1 MLKETWHNSGLGSRS
16 GLIGGAMLI
25 LILTFT
31 ASWWLL
37 QNRSAVLFTDL
48 EPNDAAAVVTE
59 LERIKVSYKLTGDGT
74 RIMVPEDEVHEIRLK
89 LLGNGLPL
97 NGGVGFEVFDN
108 AEFGMT
114 EFAQR
119 INFQRAMQ
127 GELTRTITSLKE
139 VKYARVHL
147 VMPEASLFKESKT
160 PPSASIT
167 MFLKPG
173 AQLNQQ
179 QIEGIQRLV
188 SSSVQGLDSTGVTI
202 IDQYGKTLSA
212 LINDETVSSSVSS
225 RLEKKQEVETYL
237 TEKVARVLERTFG
250 PGQAIVSIDVTLN
263 YDQSK
268 TTREEVIPGSEG
280 NTGIVRKRESHSNSS
295 SRKGKGKGDGE
306 INSEIEY
313 RLGHS
318 VEQIVSTP
326 GGIERLSVG
335 VLVPTSAAEEQIK
348 QIEDLVA
355 MAVGLDLKRG
365 DAIAVHA
372 AASGILPGEKPDL
385 LFEPQLSNTA
395 SNPALNNLTPDVT
408 QEFNQI
414 NGETSPV
421 LGQISKQKDTTPKLP
436 DWLVNLWAKL
446 VEKPMLVAIVLFLLL
461 MVLTG
466 VMMMSRRKHEINETR
481 MIAAERERV
490 LGQLKTWLS
499 TDDLNQRNEG
509 EAT

>member
-16 GLIGGAMLI
+16 GLIGGAVLI
-25 LILTFT
+25 LALTFA

-59 LERIKVSYKLTGDGT
+59 LERMKVSYKLAGDGT
-74 RIMVPEDEVHEIRLK
+74 RIMVPEDQVHEIRLK

-167 MFLKPG
+167 IFLKPG

-188 SSSVQGLDSTGVTI
+188 SASVQGLESAGVTI

-212 LINDETVSSSVSS
+212 IVSNETVVASVST
-225 RLEKKQEVETYL
+225 RLEK
-237 TEKVARVLERTFG
+237 
-250 PGQAIVSIDVTLN
+250 
-263 YDQSK
+263 SK
-268 TTREEVIPGSEG
+268 
-280 NTGIVRKRESHSNSS
+280 
-295 SRKGKGKGDGE
+295 
-306 INSEIEY
+306 
-313 RLGHS
+313 
-318 VEQIVSTP
+318 
-326 GGIERLSVG
+326 
-335 VLVPTSAAEEQIK
+335 
-348 QIEDLVA
+348 
-355 MAVGLDLKRG
+355 
-365 DAIAVHA
+365 
-372 AASGILPGEKPDL
+372 
-385 LFEPQLSNTA
+385 
-395 SNPALNNLTPDVT
+395 
-408 QEFNQI
+408 
-414 NGETSPV
+414 
-421 LGQISKQKDTTPKLP
+421 KLRF
-436 DWLVNLWAKL
+436 
-446 VEKPMLVAIVLFLLL
+446 I
-461 MVLTG
+461 
-466 VMMMSRRKHEINETR
+466 
-481 MIAAERERV
+481 
-490 LGQLKTWLS
+490 
-499 TDDLNQRNEG
+499 
-509 EAT
+509 